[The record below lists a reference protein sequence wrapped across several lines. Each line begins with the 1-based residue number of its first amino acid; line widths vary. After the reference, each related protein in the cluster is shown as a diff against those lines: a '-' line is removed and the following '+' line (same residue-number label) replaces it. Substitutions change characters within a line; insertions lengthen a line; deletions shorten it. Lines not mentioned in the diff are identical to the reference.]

1 MTTSNDIR
9 AERAQA
15 ALQSYVETKGEV
27 FENSSSEIA
36 DLIADLLHLATRLRE
51 GENTAEEKVE
61 RSLRLARMHFD
72 AEHNNPEEETAW
84 PGQ

>member
-15 ALQSYVETKGEV
+15 ALQSYVEAKGEV

-36 DLIADLLHLATRLRE
+36 DLIADLLHLAARLLE
-51 GENTAEEKVE
+51 GKNTAEETVE
-61 RSLRLARMHFD
+61 RCLRLAQMHFD
-72 AEHNNPEEETAW
+72 AEHNNPEEEAA
-84 PGQ
+84 